1 MNALELLTESSDRER
16 RLDLNSSFT
25 EFSTRSD
32 LDIGRFFSMHSLAFR
47 TSVFRVELDSF
58 VNYLLRPWHVNCAL
72 EFTLKQGGLNLN
84 YHRLAPISGLNHRL
98 FHEAA

>member
-16 RLDLNSSFT
+16 SLDLNRSFT

-47 TSVFRVELDSF
+47 TM
-58 VNYLLRPWHVNCAL
+58 
-72 EFTLKQGGLNLN
+72 
-84 YHRLAPISGLNHRL
+84 L
-98 FHEAA
+98 FGWVSE

>member
-16 RLDLNSSFT
+16 RLDLNRSFT

-47 TSVFRVELDSF
+47 TSGVRVVLESF
-58 VNYLLRPWHVNCAL
+58 VN
-72 EFTLKQGGLNLN
+72 
-84 YHRLAPISGLNHRL
+84 
-98 FHEAA
+98 